1 SGRILIRDA
10 YSYEILYAV
19 HPSQMTD
26 EIDLSSYVDLTSTS
40 IKIEIHGYAKFNSIK
55 VYTPNLFIHNL
66 LLDKAADEFGT
77 EILGN
82 PLNEEGLNPVFN
94 GYSKFFEF
102 SPGTYHAEN
111 FQTSE
116 YFIPYMEEI
125 NLDGMFSRSY
135 YEEEECHNDT
145 IVITIQVVE
154 RYGKS
159 YEIHTI
165 YENSEYLDGRAT
177 SIRISLAQFIGKDI
191 SFIVKLR
198 VSTTRFES
206 NFFPKLYCSYL
217 GITAKSNAKVNSR
230 AIEAYDYA
238 SKDMFTQITPAMVN
252 NQEKLVLA
260 RDRQGP
266 IATYRAFI
274 GSETDTI
281 LCSGY
286 DLSEYLDISSGHDG
300 WKAGSGGNGLVA
312 DVETDYESLIMLNNE
327 QPTLTSGFLDVSLNL
342 NSYGIAAGIVFR
354 YSSSS
359 NFWAIAVQRNR
370 KGDDLAILIRN
381 GGIYDSIPLI
391 SKLSSDVSI
400 KIERNS
406 WLGYYQF
413 IINEQ
418 HVFNKVIT
426 DYYGYLG
433 FYYRIVD
440 RSSGFYSEPVSFR
453 TLQFHTI
460 GELEITRLYMR
471 VQNPMNRTATLQV
484 KELITTANN
493 YIEERLISTIEI
505 PHTEG
510 FETIIADCLSPKCSS
525 RFIIESK
532 DDTLV
537 YLSDFGFLGYTR
549 FGETVSASLYYDINQ
564 NIISEHRVKEQEVIF
579 HHNSEWI
586 SYDMELEEY
595 NLFYVH
601 ANSTRNDNLKLKVAI
616 REINS
621 EDVFTN
627 IDDIYFIEKD
637 GKGYSHHLYLNLT
650 EFNLTP
656 GIFEVKIKVDSTV
669 SSSNPVSIWSF
680 TAKSISDKLMGSDYS
695 DIDQSIEGW
704 RETWDIDERD
714 HVYLNQKEWYTD
726 VAFSAL
732 NGGPAESWVGTNATT
747 AENSFY
753 TTLQLDNQG
762 IIERFLGNSIDTLD
776 FPFIEM
782 KIRSDNTT
790 VCNNIDFGLHT
801 QSHGEILTSVNIT
814 EYWQW
819 YRFNLYQMSV
829 NRYSSLFPNNDPSV
843 LENLLF
849 DKIFFNFSGIIDIT
863 AIKIYSISGWKYV
876 PSETDTF
883 LSTAH
888 LESSQS
894 SVFKLDENSS
904 LAYTATINATS
915 WKDEIYGYW
924 TYDLEFM
931 LPNTQEK
938 TILLSLSNITESYVF
953 DLYVQN
959 N

>member
-1 SGRILIRDA
+1 MSNNFQTQIINKKTKLIVTGLMIILMILVMDFFQPFVRSDPTNEYTFFYDDFAFSTTNSTELWKGEFDTPIGFLVVEEGNICWTDFSITGWSGYTKIILKAELPQGASSSSGRILIRDA

-238 SKDMFTQITPAMVN
+238 SKDMFTQITPAIVN

-312 DVETDYESLIMLNNE
+312 DVEADYESLIMLNNE

-354 YSSSS
+354 
-359 NFWAIAVQRNR
+359 V
-370 KGDDLAILIRN
+370 
-381 GGIYDSIPLI
+381 
-391 SKLSSDVSI
+391 V
-400 KIERNS
+400 
-406 WLGYYQF
+406 
-413 IINEQ
+413 
-418 HVFNKVIT
+418 
-426 DYYGYLG
+426 
-433 FYYRIVD
+433 
-440 RSSGFYSEPVSFR
+440 
-453 TLQFHTI
+453 
-460 GELEITRLYMR
+460 
-471 VQNPMNRTATLQV
+471 
-484 KELITTANN
+484 
-493 YIEERLISTIEI
+493 
-505 PHTEG
+505 
-510 FETIIADCLSPKCSS
+510 
-525 RFIIESK
+525 
-532 DDTLV
+532 
-537 YLSDFGFLGYTR
+537 
-549 FGETVSASLYYDINQ
+549 
-564 NIISEHRVKEQEVIF
+564 
-579 HHNSEWI
+579 
-586 SYDMELEEY
+586 
-595 NLFYVH
+595 
-601 ANSTRNDNLKLKVAI
+601 
-616 REINS
+616 
-621 EDVFTN
+621 
-627 IDDIYFIEKD
+627 
-637 GKGYSHHLYLNLT
+637 
-650 EFNLTP
+650 
-656 GIFEVKIKVDSTV
+656 
-669 SSSNPVSIWSF
+669 
-680 TAKSISDKLMGSDYS
+680 
-695 DIDQSIEGW
+695 
-704 RETWDIDERD
+704 
-714 HVYLNQKEWYTD
+714 
-726 VAFSAL
+726 
-732 NGGPAESWVGTNATT
+732 
-747 AENSFY
+747 
-753 TTLQLDNQG
+753 
-762 IIERFLGNSIDTLD
+762 
-776 FPFIEM
+776 
-782 KIRSDNTT
+782 
-790 VCNNIDFGLHT
+790 
-801 QSHGEILTSVNIT
+801 
-814 EYWQW
+814 
-819 YRFNLYQMSV
+819 
-829 NRYSSLFPNNDPSV
+829 
-843 LENLLF
+843 
-849 DKIFFNFSGIIDIT
+849 
-863 AIKIYSISGWKYV
+863 
-876 PSETDTF
+876 
-883 LSTAH
+883 
-888 LESSQS
+888 
-894 SVFKLDENSS
+894 
-904 LAYTATINATS
+904 
-915 WKDEIYGYW
+915 
-924 TYDLEFM
+924 
-931 LPNTQEK
+931 
-938 TILLSLSNITESYVF
+938 
-953 DLYVQN
+953 
-959 N
+959 